1 MIATGTISGEI
12 AIFDYEKSNLLDFCV
27 AHGSEITSLHF
38 LWPYPLLL
46 STGLDCQVC
55 LWKVRSVGEKTRNAE
70 CLYRFENLSFKKK
83 IWDVAMTPIHSSC
96 LRYGKSL
103 KGVPR
108 EKKNKTN
115 E

>member
-1 MIATGTISGEI
+1 
-12 AIFDYEKSNLLDFCV
+12 
-27 AHGSEITSLHF
+27 
-38 LWPYPLLL
+38 
-46 STGLDCQVC
+46 
-55 LWKVRSVGEKTRNAE
+55 VGEKTRNAE
-70 CLYRFENLSFKKK
+70 CLYRFENLSFKKE